1 MGLQSSQRRAG
12 ALTVAPL
19 TTALGAEISG
29 VDLAVPLT
37 DAVIAE
43 IRAALLDHCVIFFR
57 DQQLDVAQKN
67 GAVGTTMR
75 GSSRSAKRAPLMV
88 HVPGQN

>member
-1 MGLQSSQRRAG
+1 MGLQSSRRRAG

-37 DAVIAE
+37 DVVIAE
-43 IRAALLDHCVIFFR
+43 IR
-57 DQQLDVAQKN
+57 
-67 GAVGTTMR
+67 T
-75 GSSRSAKRAPLMV
+75 APLAIFSSIPISTPATMTRRW
-88 HVPGQN
+88 

>member
-1 MGLQSSQRRAG
+1 MEEKLGIQLSRRRAG

-37 DAVIAE
+37 DAVVTE
-43 IRAALLDHCVIFFR
+43 IRAALLD
-57 DQQLDVAQKN
+57 QL
-67 GAVGTTMR
+67 
-75 GSSRSAKRAPLMV
+75 
-88 HVPGQN
+88 